1 MPAFFEFVQVDPA
14 GAQRSFVFKL
24 ENAQLIETARSL
36 IAKKADAHVMGTIV
50 KQPAPYNPEWQ
61 FHLDPPSVEFF
72 EMAIEVCDANVTYV
86 AEHLD
91 EVGTHFLP
99 NGTWCPWSSM
109 LVREVTITI
118 DPASGQLQP

>member
-14 GAQRSFVFKL
+14 GAQRGFVFKL
-24 ENAQLIETARSL
+24 ENTEL
-36 IAKKADAHVMGTIV
+36 IAKARELIANKAGAHVMGTVV
-50 KQPAPYNPEWQ
+50 KQPASYNPEWK
-61 FHLDPPSVEFF
+61 FHLDPPSIEFF

-99 NGTWCPWSSM
+99 NATWCPWSSM
-109 LVREVTITI
+109 LVREITISI
-118 DPASGQLQP
+118 DPASDRPDP